1 MQASIFRIEL
11 AMDGL
16 IRRKRAEAGLPPD
29 EPPAPDKA
37 AVGNQLKQ
45 RLRAIGAV
53 IRGRK

>member
-16 IRRKRAEAGLPPD
+16 IKRKRAEAGLPAEEAP
-29 EPPAPDKA
+29 PDKA